1 MTRIPVGIAALLLSA
16 PVLFAPASASAATHI
31 VEMTTVDG
39 EPRFLP
45 AEIAVEP
52 GDTIRW
58 INTDLY
64 LEHSVC
70 SGSGSA
76 DPRSGFEFSSPLL
89 RLGEYFEHTFAFAG
103 DYEYYS
109 IPHEYEGM
117 FGIVHAGSAT
127 PVPEMETS
135 TWAKVKQRFSDLL
148 PRE

>member
-1 MTRIPVGIAALLLSA
+1 MTRIPVGIAALLLLA
-16 PVLFAPASASAATHI
+16 PVLAPAATHV

-45 AEIAVEP
+45 AEITVEP
-52 GDTIRW
+52 GDTVRW

-89 RLGEYFEHTFAFAG
+89 RLGEFFEHTFPFAG

-117 FGIVHAGSAT
+117 FGIVHSGSAT
-127 PVPEMETS
+127 SVGEMETS
-135 TWAKVKQRFSDLL
+135 TWGRVKQRFSDLL